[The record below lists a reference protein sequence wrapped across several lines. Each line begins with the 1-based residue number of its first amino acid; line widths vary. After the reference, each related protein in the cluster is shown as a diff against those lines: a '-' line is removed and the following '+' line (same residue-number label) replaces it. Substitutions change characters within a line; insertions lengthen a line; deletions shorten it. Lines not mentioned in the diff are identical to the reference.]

1 MNQALMQADLA
12 KLPLWSGDAAKDG
25 YTVEQW
31 VKRVDKAAVSAG
43 WDAGNTMSYVY
54 NALRGPAL
62 RWYESLKRFNINDND
77 WPAVRA
83 EMLDAY
89 SRVQT
94 ARTAVVNLSD
104 LKQGPSES
112 VTDFGSRVARI
123 VDDLETLMPAASRVP
138 AGVPWDA
145 AITALAGWG
154 GVANDV
160 KAKQLQDAANKVIWN
175 TYNHLGVQLF
185 ISNLKPVF
193 RDEMLKAPPTDL
205 NAAIKQARQL
215 EKINSK
221 PENAAAAVSA
231 IQHEAAG
238 GSDDVDAEI
247 AALSAQFQALLKK
260 RNGGN
265 GRGGR
270 GASNGDRGARG
281 GRGRGAPRGGAT
293 PNGAASYNVC
303 RYCKKPGHLQ
313 KVCNSR
319 IKAGAP
325 QVDAKGKP
333 YTYAQE
339 MEGDL
344 EGAEAAAND
353 SGNPWSGQAY
363 DWESMQEVDFC

>member
-12 KLPLWSGDAAKDG
+12 KLPLWSGDATKDV

-31 VKRVDKAAVSAG
+31 CKRVDKAAVSAG

-54 NALRGPAL
+54 NALRGEAL

-104 LKQGPSES
+104 LKQGASES
-112 VTDFGSRVARI
+112 VTNFGSRVARI
-123 VDDLETLMPAASRVP
+123 VDNLEILMPAASRVP

-145 AITALAGWG
+145 AITALARWG
-154 GVANDV
+154 GVAADV
-160 KAKQLQDAANKVIWN
+160 KAKQLQDAANRVIWN

-205 NAAIKQARQL
+205 KYDSWRKSCSNQKIRCPLSQQFNKRPQEVTTKWMPKSQHCQPNFKICLKSAMAPTAGEEEGLQTVIAEDGEAEDAVRPEEVEPPTAPAPTTCAGIAKSQAISKKSATP
-215 EKINSK
+215 ESK
-221 PENAAAAVSA
+221 PEP
-231 IQHEAAG
+231 H
-238 GSDDVDAEI
+238 
-247 AALSAQFQALLKK
+247 
-260 RNGGN
+260 RW
-265 GRGGR
+265 
-270 GASNGDRGARG
+270 
-281 GRGRGAPRGGAT
+281 T
-293 PNGAASYNVC
+293 
-303 RYCKKPGHLQ
+303 
-313 KVCNSR
+313 
-319 IKAGAP
+319 
-325 QVDAKGKP
+325 P

-339 MEGDL
+339 MEEEDQ
-344 EGAEAAAND
+344 GAEAAAA
-353 SGNPWSGQAY
+353 GGVTNPWAPQNY
-363 DWESMQEVDFC
+363 EWESMQEVDFC